1 MIDIEKFLMPDT
13 INIYSEPLVFDD
25 SETYLEQI
33 TKVYK
38 KLNDTIALFNQ
49 IQLNDTEYTDSKFT
63 ELQNELH
70 ELINKTKALAQEK
83 NNELEK
89 ILRGYNDET
98 NGTLENRVNIKIDK
112 QDNEIK
118 IETDKKYNELKFLI
132 EKNNQ
137 GVINPC
143 TGVLTTVQNAI
154 NSIYDMLRSNALTC
168 SELDALLLTA
178 TVFDNKHITA
188 SQFDINN
195 TSLQH

>member
-112 QDNEIK
+112 QDNDIK
-118 IETDKKYNELKFLI
+118 IDTDKKYNELKFLI

-168 SELDALLLTA
+168 SELDAILLTA
-178 TVFDNKHITA
+178 TAFDNKKITA

-195 TSLQH
+195 TILQN

>member
-38 KLNDTIALFNQ
+38 KLNDTISLFNQ
-49 IQLNDTEYTDSKFT
+49 IQLNDTEYTDSKFL

-70 ELINKTKALAQEK
+70 ELINKTKALAQQQ

-89 ILRGYNDET
+89 ILRAYNDES

-118 IETDKKYNELKFLI
+118 IDADKKYNELKYLI

-137 GVINPC
+137 GVIDVC
-143 TGVLTTVQNAI
+143 TGKLTTVQNAL

-168 SELDALLLTA
+168 SELDAILLTA
-178 TVFDNKHITA
+178 TQFDNKKISA

-195 TSLQH
+195 TILQN

>member
-49 IQLNDTEYTDSKFT
+49 IQLNDTEYTDSKFL

-70 ELINKTKALAQEK
+70 ELINKTKALAQQQ

-89 ILRGYNDET
+89 ILRSYNDET

-118 IETDKKYNELKFLI
+118 IDTDKKYNELKYLI

-137 GVINPC
+137 GVIDVC
-143 TGVLTTVQNAI
+143 TEKLTTVQNAL

-168 SELDALLLTA
+168 SELDAILLTA
-178 TVFDNKHITA
+178 TQFDNKKITA

-195 TSLQH
+195 KSLQN

>member
-70 ELINKTKALAQEK
+70 ELINKTKALAQQK

-89 ILRGYNDET
+89 ILRAYNDET
-98 NGTLENRVNIKIDK
+98 NGTLENRLNIKIDR
-112 QDNEIK
+112 QDNDIN
-118 IETDKKYNELKFLI
+118 IDVDKKYNELKFLI

-168 SELDALLLTA
+168 SELDAILLTA

-195 TSLQH
+195 TILQN

>member
-112 QDNEIK
+112 QDNDI
-118 IETDKKYNELKFLI
+118 IIDTDKKYNELKFLI

-168 SELDALLLTA
+168 SELDAILLTA
-178 TVFDNKHITA
+178 TAFDNKKITA

-195 TSLQH
+195 TILQN

>member
-38 KLNDTIALFNQ
+38 KLNDTISLFNK
-49 IQLNDTEYTDSKFT
+49 IQLDDTEYTDSKFL

-89 ILRGYNDET
+89 ILRAYNDET
-98 NGTLENRVNIKIDK
+98 NGTLENRINIKIDK

-118 IETDKKYNELKFLI
+118 IDTDKKYNELKFLI

-143 TGVLTTVQNAI
+143 TGKLTTVQTAL

-168 SELDALLLTA
+168 SALDDILLTA
-178 TVFDNKHITA
+178 TQFDNKHITA

-195 TSLQH
+195 TILQH

>member
-33 TKVYK
+33 SKVYK
-38 KLNDTIALFNQ
+38 KLNDTISLFNQ

-112 QDNEIK
+112 QDNDIN
-118 IETDKKYNELKFLI
+118 INVDKKYNELKFLI

-168 SELDALLLTA
+168 KELDAILLT
-178 TVFDNKHITA
+178 TTQFDNKKISA

-195 TSLQH
+195 TILQN

>member
-38 KLNDTIALFNQ
+38 KLNDTISLFNQ
-49 IQLNDTEYTDSKFT
+49 IQLNDTEYTDSKFL

-89 ILRGYNDET
+89 ILRAYNDET

-118 IETDKKYNELKFLI
+118 IDTDKKYNELKFLI

-137 GVINPC
+137 GVIDVC
-143 TGVLTTVQNAI
+143 TGKLTTVQNAL

-168 SELDALLLTA
+168 SELDAILLSATA
-178 TVFDNKHITA
+178 FDNKHITA

-195 TSLQH
+195 NSLKK

>member
-70 ELINKTKALAQEK
+70 ELIQKTKALAQEK

-118 IETDKKYNELKFLI
+118 IDTDKKYNELKFLI

-143 TGVLTTVQNAI
+143 TGVLTTVQVAI

-168 SELDALLLTA
+168 SELDAILLTA
-178 TVFDNKHITA
+178 TAFDNKKITA

-195 TSLQH
+195 NSLKN

>member
-98 NGTLENRVNIKIDK
+98 NGTLENRLILKIDK
-112 QDNEIK
+112 QDKDIN
-118 IETDKKYNELKFLI
+118 TNVDKKYNELKFLI

-154 NSIYDMLRSNALTC
+154 NSIYDMLRSNALKC
-168 SELDALLLTA
+168 SELDAILLTA
-178 TVFDNKHITA
+178 TQFDNKKITA

-195 TSLQH
+195 TILQN

>member
-13 INIYSEPLVFDD
+13 INIYSEPLAFDD

-33 TKVYK
+33 SKVYK
-38 KLNDTIALFNQ
+38 KLNDTISLFNQ
-49 IQLNDTEYTDSKFT
+49 IQLNDTEYTDSKFL

-89 ILRGYNDET
+89 ILRSYNDET
-98 NGTLENRVNIKIDK
+98 NGTLENRINIKIDK
-112 QDNEIK
+112 QDNEIN
-118 IETDKKYNELKFLI
+118 IDVDKKYNELKFLI

-137 GVINPC
+137 GVIDVC
-143 TGVLTTVQNAI
+143 TGKLTSVQNAL

-168 SELDALLLTA
+168 KELDAILLTA
-178 TVFDNKHITA
+178 T
-188 SQFDINN
+188 QFDIKRLRL
-195 TSLQH
+195 T

>member
-38 KLNDTIALFNQ
+38 KLNDTISLFNQ
-49 IQLNDTEYTDSKFT
+49 IQLNDTEYTDSKFL

-89 ILRGYNDET
+89 ILRAYNDET

-112 QDNEIK
+112 QDKDININV
-118 IETDKKYNELKFLI
+118 DKKYNELKFLI

-137 GVINPC
+137 GVIDVC
-143 TGVLTTVQNAI
+143 TGKLTTVQNAL

-168 SELDALLLTA
+168 KELDAILLTA
-178 TVFDNKHITA
+178 TAFDNKHITA

-195 TSLQH
+195 KSLQN

>member
-13 INIYSEPLVFDD
+13 INIYSEPLAFDD

-33 TKVYK
+33 SKVYK
-38 KLNDTIALFNQ
+38 KLNDTISLFNQ
-49 IQLNDTEYTDSKFT
+49 IQLNDTEYTDSKFL

-89 ILRGYNDET
+89 ILRAYNDET
-98 NGTLENRVNIKIDK
+98 NGTTENRLNIKIDK

-118 IETDKKYNELKFLI
+118 IDTDKKYNELKYLI

-137 GVINPC
+137 GVIDVC
-143 TGVLTTVQNAI
+143 TGKLTTVQNAL

-168 SELDALLLTA
+168 SELDAILLTA
-178 TVFDNKHITA
+178 TAFDNKHITA

-195 TSLQH
+195 KSLQN

>member
-38 KLNDTIALFNQ
+38 KLNDTISLFNQ
-49 IQLNDTEYTDSKFT
+49 IQLNDTEYTDSKFL

-89 ILRGYNDET
+89 ILRSYNDET

-118 IETDKKYNELKFLI
+118 IDTDKKYNELKFLI

-137 GVINPC
+137 GVIDVC
-143 TGVLTTVQNAI
+143 TGKLTTVQNAL

-168 SELDALLLTA
+168 SELDAILLSATA
-178 TVFDNKHITA
+178 FDNKHITA

-195 TSLQH
+195 KSLQN

>member
-38 KLNDTIALFNQ
+38 KLNDTISLFNQ
-49 IQLNDTEYTDSKFT
+49 IQLNDTEYTDSKFL

-89 ILRGYNDET
+89 ILRSYNDET

-118 IETDKKYNELKFLI
+118 IDTDKKYNELKFLI

-137 GVINPC
+137 GVIDVC
-143 TGVLTTVQNAI
+143 TGKLTTVQNAL

-168 SELDALLLTA
+168 SELDAILLSATA
-178 TVFDNKHITA
+178 FDNKHITA

-195 TSLQH
+195 NSLKK

>member
-38 KLNDTIALFNQ
+38 KLNDTISLFNQ
-49 IQLNDTEYTDSKFT
+49 IQLNDTEYTDSKFL
-63 ELQNELH
+63 ELQSELH

-89 ILRGYNDET
+89 ILRAYNDET

-118 IETDKKYNELKFLI
+118 IDTDKKYNELKYLI

-137 GVINPC
+137 GVIDVC
-143 TGVLTTVQNAI
+143 TGKLTTVQNAL

-168 SELDALLLTA
+168 KELDAILLTA
-178 TVFDNKHITA
+178 SQFDNKKITA

-195 TSLQH
+195 KSLQN

>member
-1 MIDIEKFLMPDT
+1 MRDIEKFLMPDT

-38 KLNDTIALFNQ
+38 KLNDTISLFNQ
-49 IQLNDTEYTDSKFT
+49 IQLNDTEYTDSKFL

-89 ILRGYNDET
+89 ILRAYNDET

-118 IETDKKYNELKFLI
+118 IDTDKKYNELKYLI

-137 GVINPC
+137 GVMKPW
-143 TGVLTTVQNAI
+143 TGVLTTVQDAS
-154 NSIYDMLRSNALTC
+154 NSIYDRLRSNA
-168 SELDALLLTA
+168 
-178 TVFDNKHITA
+178 
-188 SQFDINN
+188 
-195 TSLQH
+195 

>member
-38 KLNDTIALFNQ
+38 KLNDTISLFNQ
-49 IQLNDTEYTDSKFT
+49 IQLNDTEYTDSKFL

-89 ILRGYNDET
+89 ILRAYNDET
-98 NGTLENRVNIKIDK
+98 NGTTENRLNIKIDK

-118 IETDKKYNELKFLI
+118 IDTDKKYNELKYLI

-137 GVINPC
+137 GVIDVC
-143 TGVLTTVQNAI
+143 TGKLTTVQNAL

-168 SELDALLLTA
+168 SELDAILLTA
-178 TVFDNKHITA
+178 TAFDNKHITA

-195 TSLQH
+195 NSLKK